1 MESIVKNVKQDSL
14 ILLAIVKI
22 LVALK
27 ILNTKAPPK
36 MLTYPKVITL
46 ITFVNNIKMNVMLT
60 VLGAG
65 LLLMLYNVK
74 LVNLQKKPFLLLQT
88 SIKMEALVF
97 KRVLMDSI
105 KIQLLKDGK
114 FFFTYKKNFHFIK
127 KNYIKNQYSKFKK
140 NI

>member
-27 ILNTKAPPK
+27 ILNIKVPPK

-65 LLLMLYNVK
+65 LLQMLYNVK
-74 LVNLQKKPFLLLQT
+74 LVNLQKKPFLLLLT

-105 KIQLLKDGK
+105 KIQLLKDV
-114 FFFTYKKNFHFIK
+114 
-127 KNYIKNQYSKFKK
+127 
-140 NI
+140 